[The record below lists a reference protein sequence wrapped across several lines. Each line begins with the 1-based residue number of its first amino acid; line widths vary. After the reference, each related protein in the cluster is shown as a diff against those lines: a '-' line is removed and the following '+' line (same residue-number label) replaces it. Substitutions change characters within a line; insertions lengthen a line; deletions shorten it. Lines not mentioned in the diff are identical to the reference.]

1 MVTARNAKQ
10 QGSISDPMVKNAEE
24 LNPRQASL
32 EAIRNLILKAQ
43 LRLVQTPDSS
53 HHSEAFEFLD
63 EALQIANNL
72 LEISMAA
79 SPPWP

>member
-10 QGSISDPMVKNAEE
+10 QGSIFDPMVKNAEE
-24 LNPRQASL
+24 VNPRQASL
-32 EAIRNLILKAQ
+32 EAIRNLIVKAQ

-53 HHSEAFEFLD
+53 HYSEAFEFLD

-79 SPPWP
+79 